1 MKIKFDILHN
11 FISPVTGRVL
21 ADYNYALVGN
31 RQGIATPSPAL
42 IDLRLDLINLRK
54 DYDICSS
61 ASFVIG
67 FPNAQL
73 PNAQILN
80 SLSDGIMY
88 NTGGI
93 VSTTGTLPPG
103 YLPNLTKGNIWIGDD
118 NNRPKEIV
126 ILPIANMA
134 NLTSNN
140 IWIGNDSNRPVASK
154 TIKFDNLPNLSHH
167 HIWIGDGGDRPE
179 SKGQIYEQNLP
190 DLGVY
195 IGIEHPTIE
204 GRGKIWR
211 GTVTYDEFLTP
222 SFGTEKSDDLS
233 LLEIDV
239 DELEIEV
246 DLIEGEIVTLQGQIA
261 ALDAAVGVLQGQ
273 IAVLDAAVAAIQTQI
288 VIIDGQITD
297 LNHRIDNLRLNTIS
311 ADGDVSFYN
320 YKLIN
325 LADPVAPTDG
335 VNLQTLEA
343 AIGSATNIT
352 LSGFVEG
359 GPPNNGIIETI
370 RTPGDLDM
378 GGDRVKN
385 LQQNPEEDFDAVSFT
400 FLWDLMHDRVEIL
413 WP

>member
-1 MKIKFDILHN
+1 MKVKFDILHS

-61 ASFVIG
+61 ASFIIG

-73 PNAQILN
+73 PNAQVLN
-80 SLSDGIMY
+80 SLADGIMY

-93 VSTTGTLPPG
+93 VSTTGVLPPG
-103 YLPNLTKGNIWIGDD
+103 YLPNLTKGNLWIGDD
-118 NNRPKEIV
+118 YNRPKEIV

-140 IWIGNDSNRPVASK
+140 IWIGDNSNRPVASK

-211 GTVTYDEFLTP
+211 GTVTYDEFLIP

-297 LNHRIDNLRLNTIS
+297 LNHRIDNLRLNTIP
-311 ADGDVSFYN
+311 ADNDVSFYGH
-320 YKLIN
+320 KLIN
-325 LADPVAPTDG
+325 LADPISPTDG

-343 AIGSATNIT
+343 AIGTATNIT
-352 LSGFVEG
+352 LTGFVEG
-359 GPPNNGIIETI
+359 GPPITGIIETV
-370 RTPGDLDM
+370 RTPGDIDM

-385 LQQNPEEDFDAVSFT
+385 LQQNPDEDFDAVSFT

>member
-42 IDLRLDLINLRK
+42 IDLRLDLINLRR
-54 DYDICSS
+54 DYSVYTS

-67 FPNAQL
+67 FPNSQL
-73 PNAQILN
+73 PNAQVLS
-80 SLSDGIMY
+80 SLADGILY
-88 NTGGI
+88 NTAGI
-93 VSTTGTLPPG
+93 VSTTGVMPPSS
-103 YLPNLTKGNIWIGDD
+103 LPNLTKGNVWIGDD
-118 NNRPKEIV
+118 NNRPKETI
-126 ILPIANMA
+126 ILPLANMA
-134 NLTSNN
+134 NLAENKLWLGNSSGRPAAASTIKTGNLPGLDHN
-140 IWIGNDSNRPVASK
+140 RIWRGNGSNRPEAEK
-154 TIKFDNLPNLSHH
+154 QID
-167 HIWIGDGGDRPE
+167 E
-179 SKGQIYEQNLP
+179 SNLP

-195 IGIEHPTIE
+195 TGVEHPTIE

-211 GTVTYDEFLTP
+211 GSIDPWTLEAT
-222 SFGTEKSDDLS
+222 TEKSDDLS

-239 DELEIEV
+239 DELEVKTDFMEA
-246 DLIEGEIVTLQGQIA
+246 EIAALQAEILALWEEINLLQGQILGL
-261 ALDAAVGVLQGQ
+261 LDAVASMQGQ
-273 IAVLDAAVAAIQTQI
+273 IIYIDTQI
-288 VIIDGQITD
+288 ID
-297 LNHRIDNLRLNTIS
+297 LNNRIDNLRLNTIL
-311 ADGDVSFYN
+311 ADGDVSFYG

-325 LADPVAPTDG
+325 LADPINPTDG

-343 AIGSATNIT
+343 AISSATNIT
-352 LSGFVEG
+352 LTGFVEG
-359 GPPNNGIIETI
+359 GPPVSGVIETV

-385 LQQNPEEDFDAVSFT
+385 LQQNPDEDFDAVSFT

>member
-11 FISPVTGRVL
+11 FISPVTGRIL
-21 ADYNYALVGN
+21 ADYNYVLVGN

-73 PNAQILN
+73 PNAQV
-80 SLSDGIMY
+80 LSNLSNGVMITTD
-88 NTGGI
+88 GI
-93 VSTTGTLPPG
+93 VSTTGVLPPG
-103 YLPNLTKGNIWIGDD
+103 YLPNLSKGNVWIGDD
-118 NNRPKEIV
+118 NNRPKETV
-126 ILPIANMA
+126 ILPLANMA
-134 NLTSNN
+134 NLAENKLWLGNSSGRPAAVSTIKTGNLPGLDNN
-140 IWIGNDSNRPVASK
+140 HLWIGNGS
-154 TIKFDNLPNLSHH
+154 
-167 HIWIGDGGDRPE
+167 DRPE
-179 SKGQIYEQNLP
+179 AKSQIHESNLP

-195 IGIEHPTIE
+195 IGVEHPTIE

-211 GTVTYDEFLTP
+211 GTVTYDEFLIP

-246 DLIEGEIVTLQGQIA
+246 DLMEAEIAALQAEIGVLQGEIAALQGQIA
-261 ALDAAVGVLQGQ
+261 ALDAAVVALQAQ
-273 IAVLDAAVAAIQTQI
+273 VAVIDRQI
-288 VIIDGQITD
+288 VD
-297 LNHRIDNLRLNTIS
+297 LNNRIDNLRLNNIP
-311 ADGDVSFYN
+311 ADGDVSFYGH
-320 YKLIN
+320 KLIN
-325 LADPVAPTDG
+325 LADPVSPTDG

-343 AIGSATNIT
+343 AIGTVSNIT
-352 LSGFVEG
+352 LTGFVEG
-359 GPPNNGIIETI
+359 GPPIDNVIQTI

-378 GGDRVKN
+378 VGDRVKN
-385 LQQNPEEDFDAVSFT
+385 LQQNPDEDFDAVSFT

>member
-42 IDLRLDLINLRK
+42 IDLRLDLINLRR
-54 DYDICSS
+54 DYSVCAS
-61 ASFVIG
+61 ASFIIG
-67 FPNAQL
+67 FPNSQL
-73 PNAQILN
+73 PNAQVLN
-80 SLSDGIMY
+80 SLADGILY
-88 NTGGI
+88 NTAGI
-93 VSTTGTLPPG
+93 VSTTGVIPPSS
-103 YLPNLTKGNIWIGDD
+103 LPNLTQGNVWIGDD
-118 NNRPKEIV
+118 NNRPKETI
-126 ILPIANMA
+126 ILPLANMA
-134 NLTSNN
+134 NLAENKLWLGNSSGRPAAASTIKTGNLPGLDHN
-140 IWIGNDSNRPVASK
+140 RIWRGNGSNRPEAEK
-154 TIKFDNLPNLSHH
+154 QID
-167 HIWIGDGGDRPE
+167 E
-179 SKGQIYEQNLP
+179 SNLP

-195 IGIEHPTIE
+195 TGVEHPLIE

-211 GTVTYDEFLTP
+211 GALNS
-222 SFGTEKSDDLS
+222 SFEAITEKSDDLS

-239 DELEIEV
+239 DELELEV
-246 DLIEGEIVTLQGQIA
+246 DFIEGEILALQGQIA
-261 ALDAAVGVLQGQ
+261 ALDAAVTALQAQ
-273 IAVLDAAVAAIQTQI
+273 VVALDAAVTALQAQ
-288 VIIDGQITD
+288 VAIIDGQITD
-297 LNHRIDNLRLNTIS
+297 LNNRIDNLRLNTIP

-325 LADPVAPTDG
+325 LANPVNPTDG

-343 AIGSATNIT
+343 AIGTATNIT
-352 LSGFVEG
+352 ITGFVEG
-359 GPPNNGIIETI
+359 GPPIAGVIDTI

-385 LQQNPEEDFDAVSFT
+385 LQQNPDEDFDAVSFT

>member
-42 IDLRLDLINLRK
+42 IDLRLDLINLRR
-54 DYDICSS
+54 DYTVCTS

-67 FPNAQL
+67 FPNSQL
-73 PNAQILN
+73 PNAQVLN
-80 SLSDGIMY
+80 SLADGILY
-88 NTGGI
+88 NTTGI
-93 VSTTGTLPPG
+93 VSTTGVIPPSS
-103 YLPNLTKGNIWIGDD
+103 LPNLTKGNVWIGDD
-118 NNRPKEIV
+118 NNRPKETV
-126 ILPIANMA
+126 ILPLANMA
-134 NLTSNN
+134 NLAENKLWLGDSSGRPAAVSTIKTGNLPGLDHHHL
-140 IWIGNDSNRPVASK
+140 WIGNGS
-154 TIKFDNLPNLSHH
+154 
-167 HIWIGDGGDRPE
+167 DRPE
-179 SKGQIYEQNLP
+179 AKSQIDESNLP

-211 GTVTYDEFLTP
+211 GTVTYDEFLVP
-222 SFGTEKSDDLS
+222 SYGTEKSDDLS

-246 DLIEGEIVTLQGQIA
+246 DAIELEIAALQGEIAVLQGEISALQGQITA
-261 ALDAAVGVLQGQ
+261 
-273 IAVLDAAVAAIQTQI
+273 LDAAVAALQTQ
-288 VIIDGQITD
+288 VAIIDSQITD
-297 LNHRIDNLRLNTIS
+297 LNNRIDNLRLNTIA

-320 YKLIN
+320 HKLIN
-325 LADPVAPTDG
+325 LANPVNPMDG

-343 AIGSATNIT
+343 AIGTATNIT
-352 LSGFVEG
+352 LTGFVEG
-359 GPPNNGIIETI
+359 GPPIAGVIDTI

-385 LQQNPEEDFDAVSFT
+385 LQQNPDEDFDAVSFT

>member
-21 ADYNYALVGN
+21 AEPNYVLVGN
-31 RQGIATPSPAL
+31 NQGMATPSPAL

-67 FPNAQL
+67 FPNSQL
-73 PNAQILN
+73 PNAQV
-80 SLSDGIMY
+80 LSNLSNGVMITTD
-88 NTGGI
+88 GI
-93 VSTTGTLPPG
+93 VSTTGVFPPG
-103 YLPNLTKGNIWIGDD
+103 YLPNLSKGNVWIGDD
-118 NNRPKEIV
+118 NNRPKETV
-126 ILPIANMA
+126 ILPLANMA
-134 NLTSNN
+134 NLAENKLWLGNSSGRPAAVSTIKIGNLPKLDHHHL
-140 IWIGNDSNRPVASK
+140 WIGNGSNRPEAKSQ
-154 TIKFDNLPNLSHH
+154 ID
-167 HIWIGDGGDRPE
+167 E
-179 SKGQIYEQNLP
+179 SNLP

-195 IGIEHPTIE
+195 TGVEHPSIE

-211 GTVTYDEFLTP
+211 GSIDPFTLKAT
-222 SFGTEKSDDLS
+222 TEKSDDLS

-239 DELEIEV
+239 DELEVEV
-246 DLIEGEIVTLQGQIA
+246 DFIEAEIVTLQGEIAALQGEISALQGQIA
-261 ALDAAVGVLQGQ
+261 ALDAAVAALQAQ
-273 IAVLDAAVAAIQTQI
+273 VAVIDKQI
-288 VIIDGQITD
+288 VD
-297 LNHRIDNLRLNTIS
+297 LNNRIDNLRLNNIL
-311 ADGDVSFYN
+311 ADGDVSFYGH
-320 YKLIN
+320 KLID
-325 LADPVAPTDG
+325 LADPVSPTDG

-343 AIGSATNIT
+343 AIGTVSNIT
-352 LSGFVEG
+352 LTGFVEG
-359 GPPNNGIIETI
+359 GPPIDNVIQTI

>member
-11 FISPVTGRVL
+11 FISPVTGRIL
-21 ADYNYALVGN
+21 ADYNYVLVGN

-73 PNAQILN
+73 PNAQV
-80 SLSDGIMY
+80 LSNLSNGVMITTD
-88 NTGGI
+88 GI
-93 VSTTGTLPPG
+93 VSTNGVLPPG
-103 YLPNLTKGNIWIGDD
+103 YLPNLTKGNVWIGDD
-118 NNRPKEIV
+118 NNRPKEII
-126 ILPIANMA
+126 ILPLANMA
-134 NLTSNN
+134 NLSENKL
-140 IWIGNDSNRPVASK
+140 WLGNSSNRPVASS
-154 TIKFDNLPNLSHH
+154 TIKFDNLPDLSHH
-167 HIWIGDGGDRPE
+167 HIWIGDGGNRPE

-195 IGIEHPTIE
+195 VGVEHPTIE

-211 GTVTYDEFLTP
+211 GTVTYDEFLIP

-239 DELEIEV
+239 DELELEV
-246 DLIEGEIVTLQGQIA
+246 IA
-261 ALDAAVGVLQGQ
+261 AQATADS
-273 IAVLDAAVAAIQTQI
+273 AVALAGAAQLTADSALTLAGTAQATATTALTLAGTAQATAN
-288 VIIDGQITD
+288 DAENRLNNLK
-297 LNHRIDNLRLNTIS
+297 LNHIP
-311 ADGDVSFYN
+311 ADGDVSFYGH
-320 YKLIN
+320 KLIN
-325 LADPVAPTDG
+325 LADPVSPTDG

-343 AIGSATNIT
+343 AIGTVSNIT
-352 LSGFVEG
+352 LTGFVEG
-359 GPPNNGIIETI
+359 GPPIDNVIQTI

-385 LQQNPEEDFDAVSFT
+385 LQQNPDEDFDAVSFT

>member
-11 FISPVTGRVL
+11 FISPVTGRIL
-21 ADYNYALVGN
+21 ADYNYVLVGN

-54 DYDICSS
+54 DYDVCSS

-73 PNAQILN
+73 PNAQVLS
-80 SLSDGIMY
+80 SLANGVMFTTD
-88 NTGGI
+88 GI
-93 VSTTGTLPPG
+93 VSTTGALPPG

-126 ILPIANMA
+126 ILPLANMA
-134 NLTSNN
+134 NLAENKLWLGNSSGRPAAVST
-140 IWIGNDSNRPVASK
+140 IKIGN
-154 TIKFDNLPNLSHH
+154 LPSLDHH
-167 HIWIGDGGDRPE
+167 HIWIGNGSDRPE
-179 SKGQIYEQNLP
+179 AKSQIDESNLP

-195 IGIEHPTIE
+195 TGVEHPTIE

-211 GTVTYDEFLTP
+211 GSIDPWTLEAT
-222 SFGTEKSDDLS
+222 TEKSDDLS

-239 DELEIEV
+239 DELELEV
-246 DLIEGEIVTLQGQIA
+246 DFIEGEIAVLQGQIA

-273 IAVLDAAVAAIQTQI
+273 IAALDAAVAAIQTQI
-288 VIIDGQITD
+288 VIIDGQISD
-297 LNHRIDNLRLNTIS
+297 LNNRIDNLRLNTIS
-311 ADGDVSFYN
+311 ADGDVSFYG

-343 AIGSATNIT
+343 AIGTATNIT
-352 LSGFVEG
+352 LTGFVEG
-359 GPPNNGIIETI
+359 GPPIAGVISTI

-385 LQQNPEEDFDAVSFT
+385 LQQNPDEDFDAVSFT